1 MRRSKGEGS
10 LTYIKR
16 LKKYQVR
23 YDVGIDENG
32 KRIQKASYFSK
43 KKDAIA
49 FMQDE
54 LSALNR
60 GKYVPL
66 SNESLYSYCKKWYE
80 LYKEPTLTK
89 INTKEKYKYTLNRI
103 KGLSVGSVRLMDL
116 SSEIL
121 QRTYNKMKAD
131 GLSESTIKITHTV
144 IKGALTHAKSK
155 GKIAENYALSIVIP
169 KDTESDTAKALTEKE
184 LRDFLLE
191 MESSNYYVLALFMS
205 NTGLRPGETI
215 ALNRKDI
222 LGNKINVDKTYVK
235 GAKNNIQNET
245 KTKTS
250 KRIVPIPSDLALLMK
265 EYMIKQLNQKPNDP
279 LFQTLKGTRITP
291 ANALRQFKAAGK
303 RIGCKWVNLHT
314 MRHTY
319 ASRLFKEKVDIKV
332 ISTLLGHK
340 DVSTTYNIYVHFI
353 DNIVEESIEILNA
366 DLPETLPNKN
376 KKKDNVVA
384 LNCTNKQEI
393 V

>member
-23 YDVGIDENG
+23 YDVSIDENG

-60 GKYVPL
+60 GKYVSL

-121 QRTYNKMKAD
+121 QRAYNKMKAD
-131 GLSESTIKITHTV
+131 IFSLNSFGTTLVFS
-144 IKGALTHAKSK
+144 
-155 GKIAENYALSIVIP
+155 Y
-169 KDTESDTAKALTEKE
+169 TA
-184 LRDFLLE
+184 
-191 MESSNYYVLALFMS
+191 
-205 NTGLRPGETI
+205 
-215 ALNRKDI
+215 
-222 LGNKINVDKTYVK
+222 
-235 GAKNNIQNET
+235 
-245 KTKTS
+245 
-250 KRIVPIPSDLALLMK
+250 
-265 EYMIKQLNQKPNDP
+265 
-279 LFQTLKGTRITP
+279 
-291 ANALRQFKAAGK
+291 
-303 RIGCKWVNLHT
+303 
-314 MRHTY
+314 
-319 ASRLFKEKVDIKV
+319 
-332 ISTLLGHK
+332 STLYG
-340 DVSTTYNIYVHFI
+340 S
-353 DNIVEESIEILNA
+353 ERGSISRS
-366 DLPETLPNKN
+366 
-376 KKKDNVVA
+376 
-384 LNCTNKQEI
+384 
-393 V
+393 